1 MSTITR
7 LTLDEFDRMIDASV
21 FNRERRIELIHGE
34 LRDMS
39 PIGDRHRDAV
49 NVLNNDWA
57 MVLSISPHVRSR
69 LLVQV
74 QSPIRLPRQ
83 QSAPQPDMSWIAR
96 VDSMRGD
103 GDEVFLVIEV
113 ADSTLD
119 YDRGEKADLYA
130 EAGIP
135 DYWIINLVDDCV
147 EVCREPKD
155 GRYQSRIVLQVD
167 DQVRPLL
174 FPDCPLKLNLLFGQ

>member
-7 LTLDEFDRMIDASV
+7 LTLDEYDRMIGASV

-39 PIGDRHRDAV
+39 PIGDPHRAAV
-49 NVLNNDWA
+49 NILNNDWA
-57 MVLSISPHVRSR
+57 MVLNISSKVRSG

-74 QSPIRLPRQ
+74 QSPIRLPGA
-83 QSAPQPDMSWIAR
+83 QSAPLPDMSWIAR
-96 VDSMRGD
+96 GKDSQGD

-113 ADSTLD
+113 ADSSLD

-130 EAGIP
+130 EAGIQ
-135 DYWIINLVDDCV
+135 DYWIVNLVDDCV
-147 EVCREPKD
+147 EVCRGPKD
-155 GRYQSRIVLQVD
+155 GRYQSRVILDVD
-167 DQVRPLL
+167 DEVRPLR
-174 FPDCPLKLNLLFGQ
+174 FPDCPLKLSLLFGE